1 MMRNT
6 DCCVCLDEN
15 MIHYTQEDI
24 QTTCKHPV
32 CKNCYF
38 QLTKQE
44 CPICGTCIS
53 SLFLDIQ
60 KAIFNIL
67 TVRYEKLYGD
77 IDYINILFDYLDGY
91 TLVIIKDDDT
101 TFEYSYY
108 YKNAKKEIEKY
119 YYLHGKHIEN
129 NIKIEQKVC
138 GHICE

>member
-1 MMRNT
+1 MRNI

-15 MIHYTQEDI
+15 IIHYTQEDI
-24 QTTCKHPV
+24 KTKCKHPV
-32 CKNCYF
+32 CRNCYF
-38 QLTKQE
+38 QLTKLE

-91 TLVIIKDDDT
+91 NLVIIKDDDT

-119 YYLHGKHIEN
+119 YYLHSKHIEK
-129 NIKIEQKVC
+129 NIQIEQKVC
-138 GHICE
+138 GYICE